1 MALQIP
7 PMLLLAT
14 RTLRAVDKA
23 KCRALFAIVVA
34 IAGSFGQRAQAELL
48 NLRYA
53 QAYSS
58 AHSIFSL
65 PISVAEREGLFT
77 REGLHVQVVIPIPG
91 GSDKMIDALND
102 DWADV
107 THIATPFLIRA
118 ALAGSDAVAIASEF
132 RNPIY
137 SLIAKPEIHTF
148 ADLTGKVIGFADESG
163 TISISIRRLLTMHG
177 LNRGDFAAKVEEGT
191 PARLNC
197 LRRGACDAVVLGQP
211 QDLQAIAEGYQLLG
225 RSDEAVPEFLY
236 TVTAARRSWAEPHKD
251 TLVRYIRAMASAF
264 AFIRDPSNRN
274 RVVKTIT
281 ETFETSDI
289 VAAQTLDLILQHD
302 ALPHGGEINI
312 AGLNEVMAMMAG
324 AGLLKPPLP
333 QAESFIDLRYLR
345 AAGVQQFN

>member
-1 MALQIP
+1 VRKATYWA
-7 PMLLLAT
+7 LLAIGI
-14 RTLRAVDKA
+14 
-23 KCRALFAIVVA
+23 AI
-34 IAGSFGQRAQAELL
+34 GSFGQTAQAELL
-48 NLRYA
+48 NLRYG

-77 REGLHVQVVIPIPG
+77 REGLRVQVVIPIPG
-91 GSDKMIDALND
+91 GSDKMIDALDD

-107 THIATPFLIRA
+107 THVATPFLIRA

-132 RNPIY
+132 RNPVY
-137 SLIAKPEIHTF
+137 SLIAKPEIQTF

-163 TISISIRRLLTMHG
+163 TISISMRQLLTKHG

-197 LRRGACDAVVLGQP
+197 LHRGVCDAVVLGQP
-211 QDLQAIAEGYQLLG
+211 QDLQAMAEGYRLLG

-236 TVTAARRSWAEPHKD
+236 TVTATRRSWAESHKD
-251 TLVRYIRAMASAF
+251 TVVRYTRALASAF

-274 RVVKTIT
+274 RVVKTII
-281 ETFETSDI
+281 ETSGASEI
-289 VAAQTLDLILQHD
+289 VAAQTLDLILQHE
-302 ALPHGGEINI
+302 ALPNSGEISI
-312 AGLNEVMAMMAG
+312 AGLNEVISMMAQ

-333 QAESFIDLRYLR
+333 RAQSFIDLQYLR
-345 AAGVQQFN
+345 AAGVQQVN